1 MSVIKY
7 HKPLTLGEIADRT
20 DKAVKECTYVE
31 FMNALENLDGKPFD
45 RDSFIKLFRRVAA
58 KRSHE
63 RSDFESVV
71 LLIVSLDLE
80 QEIIQ
85 ERT

>member
-31 FMNALENLDGKPFD
+31 FMNAVENLDGKPFD
-45 RDSFIKLFRRVAA
+45 RDDFIKLLRRVAA

-63 RSDFESVV
+63 RSDVESVV
-71 LLIVSLDLE
+71 LLIVSLELE
-80 QEIIQ
+80 QERIQ